1 MLLLNMIN
9 NNELIDQIK
18 LYNKFLNSDSV
29 NKAYNF
35 ALEAHQNQKR
45 EEGVPYIIHPVAVAK
60 ILTDLKLD
68 SATITTG
75 LLHDTIEDTKETY
88 ESVKKEFGEEVANL
102 VDGVTKISALEDK
115 ASIDSKAENFRKLI
129 LATSK
134 DIRVL
139 LVKLADRLHN
149 MRTIHFL
156 KDKDKI
162 IRKAKETMEIYAPL
176 ADRMGMNRI
185 RDELEDLSFSVLNK
199 PARDLILERLKFIK
213 NNRDDTFKSIS
224 LDLIELLKSNGINAT
239 ITGREKTPFS
249 IWRKIQNKKISLE
262 QLTDIIGFRIVVKNI
277 EDCYKALGIFHSK
290 FSTIPGKFKDY
301 ISTPKI
307 NKYKSIHTS
316 VIGPKKNRIEIQIR
330 TFEMQEFAERGIASH
345 WKYKSSEKFSEL
357 SWKEYD
363 WLRDLVE
370 IIETGN
376 SPEHYYEFTKLQ
388 MFQDNVFCFTPE
400 GAVIKLPMK
409 ATPID
414 FAYAVH
420 TKIGNSAIGCLVNG
434 QDTTLQ
440 TTLKN
445 GDLVKIETSKNASPS
460 LHWLSSSKTGKAR
473 AAIRRYW
480 QDKSLENTNLIEKN
494 YSSTIEVDLPHE
506 PGALGNICSLIGL
519 NKGNIINVELLD
531 RREDYLKFSF
541 DLQIKDLK
549 NFTNLISQIKQSNLK
564 FRIIRHKQKK
574 NAFIK
579 RIFDNFKRN

>member
-1 MLLLNMIN
+1 MIN
-9 NNELIDQIK
+9 NNQLINEIK
-18 LYNKFLNSDSV
+18 SYNRFLNVDKV
-29 NKAYNF
+29 NKAFSF

-45 EEGVPYIIHPVAVAK
+45 DEGVPYIIHPVAVAK

-75 LLHDTIEDTKETY
+75 LLHDTIEDTKVTY

-102 VDGVTKISALEDK
+102 VEGVTKISALENK
-115 ASIDSKAENFRKLI
+115 ASSDSKAENFRKLI

-149 MRTIHFL
+149 MRTIQFL
-156 KDKDKI
+156 KDKDKS

-199 PARDLILERLKFIK
+199 PARDLIIKRLEFIK

-224 LDLIELLKSNGINAT
+224 LELIELLKANGINAK
-239 ITGREKTPFS
+239 IAGREKTPFS
-249 IWRKIQNKKISLE
+249 IWRKIQNKKVSLE
-262 QLTDIIGFRIVVKNI
+262 QLTDIIGFRVIVKTT
-277 EDCYKALGIFHSK
+277 EDCYKTLGVFHSK

-316 VIGPKKNRIEIQIR
+316 VIGPRKNRIEIQIR
-330 TFEMQEFAERGIASH
+330 TPEMNEFAERGIAAH
-345 WKYKSSEKFSEL
+345 WKYKSSEKFSDL

-376 SPEHYYEFTKLQ
+376 NPEHYYEFTKLQ
-388 MFQDNVFCFTPE
+388 MFQENVFCFTPK
-400 GAVIKLPMK
+400 GAVIKLPRL

-420 TKIGNSAIGCLVNG
+420 TKIGNSTISCSING
-434 QDTTLQ
+434 QESSLQ
-440 TTLKN
+440 NILKN
-445 GDLVKIETSKNASPS
+445 GDMVTIVTSKNASPS
-460 LHWLSSSKTGKAR
+460 LHWLSSAKTGKAR

-480 QDKSLENTNLIEKN
+480 QDKSQEIDKMVKKN
-494 YSSTIEVDLPHE
+494 YTSTIEVDLPHE

-519 NKGNIINVELLD
+519 NKGNIVNVDILE
-531 RREDYLKFSF
+531 RNEKYLKFSF

-549 NFTNLISQIKQSNLK
+549 NFTNLISQIKQSNLN

-574 NAFIK
+574 NALIR
-579 RIFDNFKRN
+579 RIFENFKRN

>member
-1 MLLLNMIN
+1 MIN

-18 LYNKFLNSDSV
+18 SYNKFLNSESL

-35 ALEAHQNQKR
+35 AIEAHQNQKR
-45 EEGVPYIIHPVAVAK
+45 DEGVPYIIHPIAVAK
-60 ILTDLKLD
+60 ILTELKLD

-75 LLHDTIEDTKETY
+75 LLHDTIEDTNVTY
-88 ESVKKEFGEEVANL
+88 ETVKKEFGEEVANL
-102 VDGVTKISALEDK
+102 VEGVTKISALEDK
-115 ASIDSKAENFRKLI
+115 ASDDSKAENFRKLI

-149 MRTIHFL
+149 MRTIQFV
-156 KDKDKI
+156 KDKNKI

-199 PARDLILERLKFIK
+199 PARDLILQRLNFIK
-213 NNRDDTFKSIS
+213 NNRDDTFKTIS
-224 LDLIELLKSNGINAT
+224 FDLIELLKKNGITAT

-262 QLTDIIGFRIVVKNI
+262 QLTDIIGFRVIVDSVG
-277 EDCYKALGIFHSK
+277 DCYKTLGIFHST

-307 NKYKSIHTS
+307 NNYKSIHTA

-330 TFEMQEFAERGIASH
+330 TQDMNEFAQRGIASH

-370 IIETGN
+370 IIEAGT

-388 MFQDNVFCFTPE
+388 MFQENVFCFTPK
-400 GAVIKLPMK
+400 GSVIKLPKK

-420 TKIGNSAIGCLVNG
+420 TKVGNSAIGCTVNG
-434 QDTTLQ
+434 RYATLQ
-440 TTLKN
+440 TVLKN

-460 LHWLSSSKTGKAR
+460 LHWLTSSTTGKAR
-473 AAIRRYW
+473 SAIRRYW
-480 QDKSLENTNLIEKN
+480 QDKSTENSNIVEKN
-494 YSSTIEVDLPHE
+494 YSSTIEVDLPHK
-506 PGALGNICSLIGL
+506 PGALGHISSLIGL
-519 NKGNIINVELLD
+519 NKGNIVNIELLK
-531 RREDYLKFSF
+531 RKKEHLTFSF

-549 NFTNLISQIKQSNLK
+549 NFTNLISQIKQSNLNFK
-564 FRIIRHKQKK
+564 IIRHKQKK

-579 RIFDNFKRN
+579 RIFENFRRN

>member
-1 MLLLNMIN
+1 MIN
-9 NNELIDQIK
+9 NNELINKIK
-18 LYNKFLNSDSV
+18 LYNKFLDTDSL

-45 EEGVPYIIHPVAVAK
+45 EEGVPYIIHPVAVAN
-60 ILTDLKLD
+60 ILTELKLD

-75 LLHDTIEDTKETY
+75 LLHDTIEDTNVTFEN
-88 ESVKKEFGEEVANL
+88 VKKEFGEEVANL

-115 ASIDSKAENFRKLI
+115 ASNNSKAENFRKLI

-149 MRTIHFL
+149 MRTINFV
-156 KDKDKI
+156 KDKEKI

-176 ADRMGMNRI
+176 ADRMGMNKI

-199 PARDLILERLKFIK
+199 PARDLIIDRLKFIK
-213 NNRDDTFKSIS
+213 NNREDTFKIIAAE
-224 LDLIELLKSNGINAT
+224 LIELLKSHGIHAK
-239 ITGREKTPFS
+239 ITVREKTPFS

-262 QLTDIIGFRIVVKNI
+262 QLTDIIGFRILVTNI
-277 EDCYKALGIFHSK
+277 EDCYKSLGIFHSK
-290 FSTIPGKFKDY
+290 FSAIPGKFKDY

-330 TFEMQEFAERGIASH
+330 TNEMHEFAERGIASH

-370 IIETGN
+370 IIEAGN
-376 SPEHYYEFTKLQ
+376 SPEHNYEFTKLQ
-388 MFQDNVFCFTPE
+388 MFNENVFCFTPK
-400 GAVIKLPMK
+400 GAVIKLPRY

-420 TKIGNSAIGCLVNG
+420 TKIGDSAIGCNING
-434 QDTTLQ
+434 RESTLQ
-440 TTLKN
+440 TILKN
-445 GDLVKIETSKNASPS
+445 GDMIKIVTSKNASPS

-473 AAIRRYW
+473 ASIRRYW
-480 QDKSLENTNLIEKN
+480 QDKSLENIKFKEKN
-494 YSSTIEVDLPHE
+494 YTSTIVVDLPHK
-506 PGALGNICSLIGL
+506 PGALGNISSLIGI
-519 NKGNIINVELLD
+519 NKGNILNVEML
-531 RREDYLKFSF
+531 EKKKDYLQFSF

-549 NFTNLISQIKQSNLK
+549 NFTNLISQIKQNNLNFK
-564 FRIIRHKQKK
+564 IIRHKQKK
-574 NAFIK
+574 NAFIQ
-579 RIFDNFKRN
+579 RIFENFKRN